1 MLRWHGQGHLP
12 AGSRAWLPPQH
23 PPPALQDLRDAPA
36 KPREAPS
43 EIGGN
48 SAACLG
54 NPSESCEP
62 QVREEGAREA
72 PALARDS
79 VGAAGAGPSPTAPA
93 VTLSD
98 ELHAIRRC

>member
-1 MLRWHGQGHLP
+1 MLRWHGQGHLLP
-12 AGSRAWLPPQH
+12 GAAPGSLGSILPQ
-23 PPPALQDLRDAPA
+23 
-36 KPREAPS
+36 PREGMLQQNPAEAP
-43 EIGGN
+43 GGTGGD
-48 SAACLG
+48 SAAPG
-54 NPSESCEP
+54 NPWESCEP
-62 QVREEGAREA
+62 QVRGEGAREA